1 MSKCM
6 ELLAIAA
13 TAIRD
18 QYMGFPDGEIV
29 APSGMG
35 MRTLLRDIVQYLRD
49 NGVDD
54 EGGWDCDATEGIKVE
69 RLPAFEP
76 FKLIVEAYAVS
87 EFGDGPA
94 YAEITV
100 RPLLM
105 ERLLDLSRLCEQEGL
120 ESITVSAGPDKWD
133 REDELRIRGDSLR
146 VFGDEFWF
154 EAHPKHA
161 DYSVETRGIRIA
173 DLVAVASPAPV
184 VGDTVNP
191 SFRWSNSVLFYASDG
206 IPADLIEMVE
216 AKDNTCSECGDKVDR
231 IIGCPDGAE
240 VCQACFDNGA
250 H

>member
-18 QYMGFPDGEIV
+18 QHMGFPDGEIV

-54 EGGWDCDATEGIKVE
+54 EGGWDCDAAEGIKVE

-94 YAEITV
+94 YAEIKIDQ
-100 RPLLM
+100 RFLD
-105 ERLLDLSRLCEQEGL
+105 RLQRLSRLCKENGL
-120 ESITVSAGPDKWD
+120 ESVTVSAWPDRWD
-133 REDELRIRGDSLR
+133 AEDELRIRGDSLR
-146 VFGDEFWF
+146 VWGDDFWF

-173 DLVAVASPAPV
+173 DLCSATTLKTDGA
-184 VGDTVNP
+184 G
-191 SFRWSNSVLFYASDG
+191 FRWSNGKLFYASDG
-206 IPADLIEMVE
+206 ILADLIEMVE
-216 AKDNTCSECGDKVDR
+216 AKDNTCLECGDKVDR

-240 VCQACFDNGA
+240 VCQTCFDAG
-250 H
+250 HH